1 MLLVIDVG
9 NTNMEFGVYRG
20 EELVGSFRLMTDANR
35 TSDEL
40 GLWLCQY
47 FQRFGLELGQVE
59 DVVIGSVV
67 PQVMHTLT
75 NAMVKYFGKTPII
88 VDEDVDPGLPYGVSG
103 DERLGADR
111 SVACIAALEKYGAP
125 LVVLD
130 FGTATTLDAV
140 SREGVYLGGC
150 ITAGVQVSID
160 GLFQKTALLPRVELV
175 KPDTVLSTTAVGQIQ
190 AGAVLGYIGAIE
202 YLIRHAKEEIG
213 QPDTKVVATG
223 GLSRLVAD
231 AAALREDTALV
242 TIMYANNEIG
252 TIQPIAEIGA
262 LCRARGIPFHTD
274 AVQAAGHVPVDVK
287 AEQIDLLSL
296 SGHKLHAPKGVGA
309 LYCRKGLRFPNL
321 IDGGAQERGRRA
333 GTENV
338 AGIVALGKAAS
349 LMREGMEERMR
360 YVASL
365 RDRLIDGALKIAR
378 SRLNGDR
385 EKRLPGNASCCFE
398 GVEGESL
405 LLLLDFQGISGSS
418 GSACTSGSLDPSHV
432 LLSIGLP
439 HEIAHGSLRLT
450 LDENHTVEDVD
461 YILEKLPPVIDRL
474 REMSPLWERI
484 KNGEIKF

>member
-59 DVVIGSVV
+59 DVVIGSVA
-67 PQVMHTLT
+67 PQ
-75 NAMVKYFGKTPII
+75 KYVGKTPL
-88 VDEDVDPGLPYGVSG
+88 VLDEALDPGLPYVECDS
-103 DERLGADR
+103 DERLGPDRAAAD
-111 SVACIAALEKYGAP
+111 IAAIAKYGAP

-231 AAALREDTALV
+231 NTELIDVVDPQLVLDGLRIIYE
-242 TIMYANNEIG
+242 
-252 TIQPIAEIGA
+252 
-262 LCRARGIPFHTD
+262 RAR
-274 AVQAAGHVPVDVK
+274 
-287 AEQIDLLSL
+287 
-296 SGHKLHAPKGVGA
+296 
-309 LYCRKGLRFPNL
+309 R
-321 IDGGAQERGRRA
+321 
-333 GTENV
+333 
-338 AGIVALGKAAS
+338 
-349 LMREGMEERMR
+349 
-360 YVASL
+360 
-365 RDRLIDGALKIAR
+365 
-378 SRLNGDR
+378 
-385 EKRLPGNASCCFE
+385 
-398 GVEGESL
+398 
-405 LLLLDFQGISGSS
+405 
-418 GSACTSGSLDPSHV
+418 
-432 LLSIGLP
+432 
-439 HEIAHGSLRLT
+439 
-450 LDENHTVEDVD
+450 
-461 YILEKLPPVIDRL
+461 
-474 REMSPLWERI
+474 
-484 KNGEIKF
+484 

>member
-1 MLLVIDVG
+1 MSSIENKGKVIYLDNAATTKMSEEVKEAMDPYLEEKFG
-9 NTNMEFGVYRG
+9 NASTMYGYG
-20 EELVGSFRLMTDANR
+20 E
-35 TSDEL
+35 TSR
-40 GLWLCQY
+40 Q
-47 FQRFGLELGQVE
+47 
-59 DVVIGSVV
+59 
-67 PQVMHTLT
+67 
-75 NAMVKYFGKTPII
+75 
-88 VDEDVDPGLPYGVSG
+88 
-103 DERLGADR
+103 
-111 SVACIAALEKYGAP
+111 ALEKARKTIAGTLEAKPSEIFFTSGGSESDNWAVKCIAGEYKHKGKHIITTKIEHHAILHTCEWLEKHGYEVTYLDVDSNG
-125 LVVLD
+125 LVD
-130 FGTATTLDAV
+130 IDEFCAAIKDTTIIA
-140 SREGVYLGGC
+140 S
-150 ITAGVQVSID
+150 
-160 GLFQKTALLPRVELV
+160 
-175 KPDTVLSTTAVGQIQ
+175 
-190 AGAVLGYIGAIE
+190 
-202 YLIRHAKEEIG
+202 
-213 QPDTKVVATG
+213 
-223 GLSRLVAD
+223 
-231 AAALREDTALV
+231 
-242 TIMYANNEIG
+242 IMYANNEIG

-365 RDRLIDGALKIAR
+365 RDRLIDGALKIER

-385 EKRLPGNASCCFE
+385 EKRLPGNASFCFE

-484 KNGEIKF
+484 KNGEIKC